1 MFKVMIRQESC
12 NWNEEQSNYRRSEKK
27 MRHSQKNFLSGYLEQ
42 KESKR
47 TKLNNLIKQVEKY

>member
-27 MRHSQKNFLSGYLEQ
+27 KKTFTE
-42 KESKR
+42 EFSKWMFR
-47 TKLNNLIKQVEKY
+47 AKRIIK

>member
-27 MRHSQKNFLSGYLEQ
+27 KNKTFTE
-42 KESKR
+42 EFSKWMFR
-47 TKLNNLIKQVEKY
+47 AKRIIK